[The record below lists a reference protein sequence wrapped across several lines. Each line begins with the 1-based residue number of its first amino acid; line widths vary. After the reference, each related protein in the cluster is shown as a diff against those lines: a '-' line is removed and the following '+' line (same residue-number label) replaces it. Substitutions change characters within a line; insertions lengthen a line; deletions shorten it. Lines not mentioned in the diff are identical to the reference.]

1 MFMKFKMPKQQ
12 NVSPNMILLNKILEN
27 QEMIISK
34 MKHIENTLSK
44 VELTTNNLISK
55 HTLTTQR
62 VSSIET
68 KIDKILEPKT
78 WW

>member
-1 MFMKFKMPKQQ
+1 MKFKMPKQQ
-12 NVSPNMILLNKILEN
+12 NVPPNMILLNRILEN

-34 MKHIENTLSK
+34 LKHIENTLSK

-68 KIDKILEPKT
+68 KIDKILQPKS